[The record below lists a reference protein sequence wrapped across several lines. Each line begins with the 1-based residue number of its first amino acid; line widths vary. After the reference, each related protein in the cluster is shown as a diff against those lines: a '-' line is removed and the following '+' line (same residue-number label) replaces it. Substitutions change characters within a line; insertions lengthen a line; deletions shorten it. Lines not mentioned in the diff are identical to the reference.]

1 MCIRMLV
8 PELRRR
14 HDVDPKDNNDRG
26 RRDDYLA
33 SYGRHIRPSRPQ
45 GRRGN
50 NRAGANRLL
59 DAGGIDFAVLDYH
72 VTDGD
77 TDPLMLRLHE
87 MGVQFLVC
95 SGLPAR
101 DDAETLFGDAPVL
114 SKPFSTEGLL
124 EAITALMGVRQSDD
138 LQ

>member
-1 MCIRMLV
+1 M
-8 PELRRR
+8 
-14 HDVDPKDNNDRG
+14 
-26 RRDDYLA
+26 
-33 SYGRHIRPSRPQ
+33 
-45 GRRGN
+45 
-50 NRAGANRLL
+50 
-59 DAGGIDFAVLDYH
+59 
-72 VTDGD
+72 TDGD

>member
-1 MCIRMLV
+1 MST
-8 PELRRR
+8 
-14 HDVDPKDNNDRG
+14 PKTIMIVEDEMIISLHMEDTLG
-26 RRDDYLA
+26 
-33 SYGRHIRPSRPQ
+33 Q
-45 GRRGN
+45 
-50 NRAGANRLL
+50 AGHKVVAATTVQEANRLL